1 MIGRRF
7 SVPEDLVRPSTDW
20 RKSLIRMVHLKR
32 SLLLLSA
39 LLAIQF
45 LQPVDLS
52 AASRKAKSKPRAK
65 AGITAKSALIMN
77 MTTGEILYSKK
88 PDEPIA
94 PASLT
99 KILSLYLI
107 YEALGEGRARTSDI
121 VHVSSNVSQ
130 VDGSRMRIRPGSQIA
145 LGDLMKGMA
154 IMSANDASVA
164 AAEYIGGD
172 VDEFVR
178 RMNVKAVELGMT
190 GSRFSNPSGLR
201 EEGQVTTARDI
212 LTLSCAYINRFPQS
226 LEMHSLPVFE
236 YGRRIRNNTNHLLET
251 NHYVDGLKT
260 GHVAGSGYHLV
271 VTARKNGTRIVAVVL
286 GSRSSA
292 ARFREARSLLE
303 QGFKA
308 VQAPAPAKRMAGV
321 PVVKAGSGMDS
332 GRKPKGGFG
341 DS

>member
-1 MIGRRF
+1 MP
-7 SVPEDLVRPSTDW
+7 SSPVRPRIDW

-32 SLLLLSA
+32 SVLLLA
-39 LLAIQF
+39 AILAIQF
-45 LQPVDLS
+45 LQPADLF
-52 AASRKAKSKPRAK
+52 AAKRRAK
-65 AGITAKSALIMN
+65 AKPKAKVGLSAKSVLVMN
-77 MTTGEILYSKK
+77 LATGEILFSKN

-107 YEALGEGRARTSDI
+107 YEALDEGRVRTSDI
-121 VHVSSNVSQ
+121 VHVSSTVREVN
-130 VDGSRMRIRPGSQIA
+130 GSRMRIRPGSQIA

-164 AAEYIGGD
+164 AAEYVGGD

-226 LEMHSLPVFE
+226 LEIHSLPVFE
-236 YGRRIRNNTNHLLET
+236 YGRRIRSNTNHLLET
-251 NHYVDGLKT
+251 NHYIDGLKM

-271 VTARKNGTRIVAVVL
+271 VTARKNGTRIVAVVM
-286 GSRSSA
+286 GSRSSG
-292 ARFREARSLLE
+292 ARFREARTLLE
-303 QGFKA
+303 DAFRK
-308 VQAPAPAKRMAGV
+308 VQPNSATRRVAGV
-321 PVVKAGSGMDS
+321 TVMGTGSGKDS
-332 GRKPKGGFG
+332 GRKSTGGSG
-341 DS
+341 NS

>member
-1 MIGRRF
+1 
-7 SVPEDLVRPSTDW
+7 VPEDWVRPRTDW
-20 RKSLIRMVHLKR
+20 RKSLIRMVHFKR
-32 SLLLLSA
+32 SLLLLA
-39 LLAIQF
+39 AILAIQF
-45 LQPVDLS
+45 LQPDGLF
-52 AASRKAKSKPRAK
+52 AANRKAKAKPKPKAK
-65 AGITAKSALIMN
+65 AGLTAKSALVMN
-77 MTTGEILYSKK
+77 MTTGEILFSKN

-107 YEALGEGRARTSDI
+107 YEALDEGKVRTSD
-121 VHVSSNVSQ
+121 VVYVSSNVSR

-154 IMSANDASVA
+154 VVSANDASVA
-164 AAEYIGGD
+164 AAEYVGGD

-178 RMNVKAVELGMT
+178 RMNVKALELGMT
-190 GSRFSNPSGLR
+190 GSHFGNPSGLR

-226 LEMHSLPVFE
+226 LQMHSLPVFE
-236 YGRRIRNNTNHLLET
+236 YGRRTRSNTNHLLDT

-271 VTARKNGTRIVAVVL
+271 VTARKNNTRVVAIVL
-286 GSRSSA
+286 GSRSSG

-308 VQAPAPAKRMAGV
+308 VQAPVSARRMAGIEG
-321 PVVKAGSGMDS
+321 KRSGSGMES
-332 GRKPKGGFG
+332 GRKSTGGSG